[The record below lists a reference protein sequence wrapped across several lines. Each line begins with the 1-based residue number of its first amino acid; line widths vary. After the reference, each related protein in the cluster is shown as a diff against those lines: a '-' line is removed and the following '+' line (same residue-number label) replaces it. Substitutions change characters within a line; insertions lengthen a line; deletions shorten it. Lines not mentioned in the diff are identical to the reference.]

1 MKKINFIKSYKKT
14 FIGSVNLKNLSLPV
28 IFNQDYKYL
37 KKALKEKE
45 VSTYGKYTKIF
56 EKNLQKYVKS
66 KYVISTIN
74 GSSAMQ
80 ISMIATGIKENHEV
94 LMPSFNYISNANAA
108 SNCGAVP
115 HFVDCEEETF
125 GVCPK
130 KLIEYLNRISVKVGG
145 KLINKKTKRIIK
157 AIVLVYI
164 FGHPPKMDELIAIA
178 KRFKLI
184 ILEDAAEAL
193 GSYYKGKHAG
203 TFGTIGT
210 LSFNGN
216 KIITTGGGGAVLT
229 NSKKIADK
237 IKKLSSNGRKFH
249 RWKFIFDT
257 KGYNYRL
264 PSINSAM
271 GISQLKN
278 LNRIIKKNRSLFK
291 EYMSFFNSNNEI
303 KVQKEPKYSRSNYW
317 LQTLVLNGKLSSKRD
332 MIIKKFIKNQVEV
345 RAGWDLLSETKMYKN
360 CPKMKLENSKK
371 LISRIINIPSRKIL
385 S

>member
-1 MKKINFIKSYKKT
+1 MKKINFIKSYKKL
-14 FIGSVNLKNLSLPV
+14 FINSVYLKNLNLPV

-37 KKALKEKE
+37 KKALKEKA

-56 EKNLQKYVKS
+56 EKNLQKFVKS
-66 KYVISTIN
+66 KYVIATIN

-80 ISMIATGIKENHEV
+80 ISMIAAGIKANHEV

-108 SNCGAVP
+108 TNCEAIP
-115 HFVDCEEETF
+115 HFVDCEEETL
-125 GVCPK
+125 GVCPI
-130 KLIEYLNRISVKVGG
+130 KLEEYLKKISIKVGNN
-145 KLINKKTKRIIK
+145 LINKKTKRIIK

-164 FGHPPKMDELIAIA
+164 FGHSPKIKDLLAVA
-178 KRFKLI
+178 KKFKLI

-193 GSYYKGKHAG
+193 GSYYKGRHAG
-203 TFGTIGT
+203 TFGTIGI

-237 IKKLSSNGRKFH
+237 IKKLTSNGRKFH

-264 PSINSAM
+264 PSLNSAM

-278 LNRIIKKNRSLFK
+278 ISRLIKNNRSLYK
-291 EYMSFFNSNNEI
+291 EYHNFFINNSEI
-303 KVQKEPKYSRSNYW
+303 KVQKEPKYCRSNYW
-317 LQTLVLNGKLSSKRD
+317 LQTLVLTGSLSSKRD

-345 RAGWDLLSETKMYKN
+345 RAGWELLSETKMYKN
-360 CPKMKLENSKK
+360 CPSMKLENSKK
-371 LISRIINIPSRKIL
+371 IISRIINIPSRKI
-385 S
+385 